1 MSSLIYVGMDV
12 HKDSFSLCC
21 FDHNSGSYFGE
32 TKINAKANLIL
43 EYLDAQ
49 TKFLLEQGYEDIKF
63 ITAYEAGCLGF
74 SLHDQLTK
82 LGIENKI
89 IAPTTL
95 LKETGQG
102 KKKTD
107 RKDAKML
114 AQNLAY
120 GTCSFIHIPDEEDK
134 KTREFVR
141 MVSHER
147 KLLRKEKQY
156 ILAFCLR
163 NGFDYKDGKSWTEGH
178 INYLKTVQIEDFLR
192 ETLDEL
198 LDSYNKILEKI
209 ERLNNRLEKIANSE
223 KYAESTKKMACLK
236 GITQTSALT
245 IISEVNDFNR
255 FATAQEFS
263 SYLGLV
269 PGESSSGQKTN
280 RLGITKMGNSV
291 VRTLLIEASQSIVRG
306 HPGYK
311 SKRLKARQVDSDVN
325 VISYAD
331 RATERLMRK
340 FLRLVAKGTN
350 RNKAIGAIA
359 RELACFIRGIMTNHL
374 EERKA

>member
-178 INYLKTVQIEDFLR
+178 INFLKTVQIEDFLR

>member
-21 FDHNSGSYFGE
+21 FDLNSCSYFGE
-32 TKINAKANLIL
+32 AKINAKANLIL

-49 TKFLLEQGYEDIKF
+49 NKFLLEQGYEDIKF

-74 SLHDQLTK
+74 SLHNQLTK

-95 LKETGQG
+95 LKVTGQG

-120 GTCSFIHIPDEEDK
+120 GTCSFVHIPDEEDK

-178 INYLKTVQIEDFLR
+178 INFLKTVQIDDFLR

>member
-21 FDHNSGSYFGE
+21 FDLNSGSYFGE
-32 TKINAKANLIL
+32 TKIYAKANLISD
-43 EYLDAQ
+43 YLDVQ
-49 TKFLLEQGYEDIKF
+49 TKFLIEQGYEDIKF

-120 GTCSFIHIPDEEDK
+120 GTCSFVHIPDEEDK
-134 KTREFVR
+134 RTREFVR

-163 NGFDYKDGKSWTEGH
+163 NGFDYKDGKAWNEGH
-178 INYLKTVQIEDFLR
+178 INYLKTVQIENFLR

-209 ERLNNRLEKIANSE
+209 ERLNNRLEKIANTE
-223 KYAESTKKMACLK
+223 KYAEDTKKMACLK

-245 IISEVNDFNR
+245 IISEVSDFNR

-280 RLGITKMGNSV
+280 RLGITKMGNSI

-306 HPGYK
+306 QPGYK
-311 SKRLKARQVDSDVN
+311 SKRLKARQVGTDVN

-359 RELACFIRGIMTNHL
+359 RELSCFIRGIMTNHL
-374 EERKA
+374 EERKV

>member
-21 FDHNSGSYFGE
+21 FDMNSGTYFGE
-32 TKINAKANLIL
+32 AKIDAKAELVSNYL
-43 EYLDAQ
+43 EAQ
-49 TKFLLEQGYEDIKF
+49 TKYLLGQGCEEIEFL
-63 ITAYEAGCLGF
+63 TAYEAGCLGF
-74 SLHDQLTK
+74 SLHEQLEK
-82 LGIENKI
+82 LGITNKI
-89 IAPTTL
+89 VAPTTL

-102 KKKTD
+102 KRKTD
-107 RKDAKML
+107 RKDAKMI

-120 GTCSFIHIPDEEDK
+120 GTCSFVHIPDEEDK

-163 NGFDYKDGKSWTEGH
+163 NGLDYKEGRSWTEGH
-178 INYLKTVQIEDFLR
+178 LSYLKTQQIDTILR

-198 LDSYNKILEKI
+198 LDSYSKILEKI
-209 ERLNNRLEKIANSE
+209 ERLNSRLETIANRE
-223 KYAESTKKMACLK
+223 KYAKDTKKMACLK

-245 IISEVNDFNR
+245 IISEVSDFKR
-255 FATAQEFS
+255 FATASEFS

-269 PGESSSGQKTN
+269 PGESSSGQKIN
-280 RLGITKMGNSV
+280 RLGITKMGNSI

-306 HPGYK
+306 NIVYK
-311 SKRLKARQVDSDVN
+311 SKRLKSRQMGQDVN
-325 VISYAD
+325 IISYAD

-340 FLRLVAKGTN
+340 FSKLVAKGVH
-350 RNKAIGAIA
+350 RNKAIAAIA

>member
-21 FDHNSGSYFGE
+21 FDMNSGTYFGE
-32 TKINAKANLIL
+32 TKINAKANLIS
-43 EYLDAQ
+43 EYLDTQ
-49 TKFLLEQGYEDIKF
+49 TKFLLEQGYEDVKF

-120 GTCSFIHIPDEEDK
+120 GTCSFVHIPDEEDK
-134 KTREFVR
+134 RTREFVR
-141 MVSHER
+141 MVSHEK

-163 NGFDYKDGKSWTEGH
+163 NGFDYKDGNPWTEGH
-178 INYLKTVQIEDFLR
+178 INYLKTVQTEDFLR

-198 LDSYNKILEKI
+198 LDSYSKILEKI
-209 ERLNNRLEKIANSE
+209 ERLNSRLETIANRE
-223 KYAESTKKMACLK
+223 KYAKDTKKMACLK

-245 IISEVNDFNR
+245 IISEVSDFKR
-255 FATAQEFS
+255 FATASEFS

-269 PGESSSGQKTN
+269 PGESSSGQKIN
-280 RLGITKMGNSV
+280 RLGITKMGNSI

-306 HPGYK
+306 KIGYK
-311 SKRLKARQVDSDVN
+311 SKRLKSRQMGQDVN
-325 VISYAD
+325 IISYAD

-340 FLRLVAKGTN
+340 FSRLAAKGVH
-350 RNKAIGAIA
+350 RNKAIAAIA